1 MARKKRHKSAMAGPR
16 KWLRLGVSLV
26 FKGIGA
32 TVALS
37 PTFRGLRTMASG
49 NVEQGAA
56 DVLYDTTGI
65 SSGTPP
71 DAGAL
76 AKTTVTVVAG
86 LGIAWLGGQVARRL

>member
-1 MARKKRHKSAMAGPR
+1 
-16 KWLRLGVSLV
+16 
-26 FKGIGA
+26 
-32 TVALS
+32 
-37 PTFRGLRTMASG
+37 MASG

-71 DAGAL
+71 DPGAL
-76 AKTTVTVVAG
+76 VKTAVTVVAG